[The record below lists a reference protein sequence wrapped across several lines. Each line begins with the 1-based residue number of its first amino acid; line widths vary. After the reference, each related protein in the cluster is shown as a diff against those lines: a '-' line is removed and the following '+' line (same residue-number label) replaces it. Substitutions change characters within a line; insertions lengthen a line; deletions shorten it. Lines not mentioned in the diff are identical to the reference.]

1 MKSTV
6 YTNYFFFGFT
16 PIALPLEEKTS
27 NQLFTL
33 TSDSVLKKKK
43 KDKKTNKKHIDV
55 HDEEKKLLGDRTN
68 LLVRFIAVFLA
79 LLIYLIY
86 PRVV

>member
-6 YTNYFFFGFT
+6 YTNYFFLFHINCT
-16 PIALPLEEKTS
+16 TIRRKTS

-43 KDKKTNKKHIDV
+43 DNETNKKHIDV